1 MLSLSGGPTRFSKIE
16 GAPRATT
23 RGARA
28 ASRPFPAPRM
38 VSSLFSKAVFT
49 MDTRQLPLSVVVFA
63 LSGFVSVANHAYKT
77 SAFDHKAFVA
87 SFPATYGTKWR
98 AGKSAAPVDVS
109 AFAPVVLVTA
119 AWALLYYAF
128 LWDQSATAFVVLKD
142 AKKKAKAEGKP
153 PPSLADVK
161 YGRYSKSAR
170 VRAADRTVGNYL
182 EQSPGFLVSLWL
194 HAAFVSPVNAAAF
207 GWAWLGFRL
216 LYPWAYRL
224 KFPGVFISTNPAYLC
239 VAYLL
244 GEVVRCA
251 LKM

>member
-1 MLSLSGGPTRFSKIE
+1 MV
-16 GAPRATT
+16 AT
-23 RGARA
+23 
-28 ASRPFPAPRM
+28 
-38 VSSLFSKAVFT
+38 LFSSAVFT
-49 MDTRQLPLSVVVFA
+49 MDHRTIPLQGAILCLAGLGWVA
-63 LSGFVSVANHAYKT
+63 LKAYET
-77 SAFDHKAFVA
+77 STFDAAAFVA
-87 SFPATYGTKWR
+87 AFPASY
-98 AGKSAAPVDVS
+98 AAPSGKGKKGAVSVS
-109 AFAPVVLVTA
+109 AGPVDISLFAPVVLVTA

-216 LYPWAYRL
+216 VYPWAYRL
-224 KFPGVFISTNPAYLC
+224 KFPGVFLSTMPAYVC

>member
-1 MLSLSGGPTRFSKIE
+1 MV
-16 GAPRATT
+16 AT
-23 RGARA
+23 
-28 ASRPFPAPRM
+28 
-38 VSSLFSKAVFT
+38 LFSSAALT
-49 MDTRQLPLSVVVFA
+49 MDHRTIPLQGAILCLAGLGWVA
-63 LSGFVSVANHAYKT
+63 LKAYET
-77 SAFDHKAFVA
+77 STFDAAAFVA
-87 SFPATYGTKWR
+87 AFPASY
-98 AGKSAAPVDVS
+98 AAPSGKGKKGAVSVS
-109 AFAPVVLVTA
+109 AGPVDISLFAPVVLVTA

-153 PPSLADVK
+153 PPSLSDVK

>member
-1 MLSLSGGPTRFSKIE
+1 
-16 GAPRATT
+16 
-23 RGARA
+23 
-28 ASRPFPAPRM
+28 M

-128 LWDQSATAFVVLKD
+128 LMDQSATAFVVLKD
-142 AKKKAKAEGKP
+142 AKRKAAAEKKP
-153 PPSLADVK
+153 TPTLADVK
-161 YGRYSKSAR
+161 YGKYSKGAR
-170 VRAADRTVGNYL
+170 MRVADRTVGNYL
-182 EQSPGFLVSLWL
+182 EQSVPFLTSLWL
-194 HAAFVSPVNAAAF
+194 HAAFVSPVNAAAI
-207 GWAWLGFRL
+207 GWCWIAARFV
-216 LYPWAYRL
+216 YPWAYKRP
-224 KFPGVFISTNPAYLC
+224 FPAVFVSTLPSYACNI
-239 VAYLL
+239 YLL
-244 GEVVRCA
+244 GEVVRSVVA
-251 LKM
+251 LK

>member
-1 MLSLSGGPTRFSKIE
+1 MSHAPPSGKGKKGAISASGPVDI
-16 GAPRATT
+16 
-23 RGARA
+23 
-28 ASRPFPAPRM
+28 
-38 VSSLFSKAVFT
+38 SLF
-49 MDTRQLPLSVVVFA
+49 
-63 LSGFVSVANHAYKT
+63 
-77 SAFDHKAFVA
+77 
-87 SFPATYGTKWR
+87 
-98 AGKSAAPVDVS
+98 API
-109 AFAPVVLVTA
+109 VLVTA

-128 LWDQSATAFVVLKD
+128 LSDQSATAFVVLKD

-182 EQSPGFLVSLWL
+182 EQSPAFLLSLWL

-207 GWAWLGFRL
+207 GWTWLGFRL
-216 LYPWAYRL
+216 IYPWAYRL
-224 KFPGVFISTNPAYLC
+224 KFPGVFLSTVPAYWC

>member
-1 MLSLSGGPTRFSKIE
+1 MV
-16 GAPRATT
+16 AT
-23 RGARA
+23 
-28 ASRPFPAPRM
+28 
-38 VSSLFSKAVFT
+38 LFSSAVLT
-49 MDTRQLPLSVVVFA
+49 MDHRTAPLQGALCCLAALGWVAKKAYETSTFDPVAFA
-63 LSGFVSVANHAYKT
+63 AGFPVSHAPSTGKG
-77 SAFDHKAFVA
+77 KK
-87 SFPATYGTKWR
+87 G
-98 AGKSAAPVDVS
+98 AGPMGSPVDI
-109 AFAPVVLVTA
+109 ALFAPVVLVTA
-119 AWALLYYAF
+119 AWALVYYAF

-182 EQSPGFLVSLWL
+182 EQSPAFLLSLWL

-216 LYPWAYRL
+216 TYPWAYRL
-224 KFPGVFISTNPAYLC
+224 KFPGVWASTMPGYACVLYLI
-239 VAYLL
+239 

>member
-1 MLSLSGGPTRFSKIE
+1 MV
-16 GAPRATT
+16 AT
-23 RGARA
+23 
-28 ASRPFPAPRM
+28 
-38 VSSLFSKAVFT
+38 LFSSAALT
-49 MDTRQLPLSVVVFA
+49 MDHRTIPLQCAILCLAGLGWVA
-63 LSGFVSVANHAYKT
+63 LNAYET
-77 SAFDHKAFVA
+77 STFDAAAFVA
-87 SFPATYGTKWR
+87 AFPASY
-98 AGKSAAPVDVS
+98 AAPSGKGKKGAVSVS
-109 AFAPVVLVTA
+109 AGPVDISLFAPVVLVTA
-119 AWALLYYAF
+119 ALALLYYAF

-142 AKKKAKAEGKP
+142 AKKKAKAEWKP
-153 PPSLADVK
+153 PPSLSDVK

>member
-1 MLSLSGGPTRFSKIE
+1 
-16 GAPRATT
+16 
-23 RGARA
+23 
-28 ASRPFPAPRM
+28 
-38 VSSLFSKAVFT
+38 
-49 MDTRQLPLSVVVFA
+49 MDHRTLPLQGALLCLAGFA
-63 LSGFVSVANHAYKT
+63 WVALKAYET
-77 SAFDHKAFVA
+77 STFDVAAFVA
-87 SFPATYGTKWR
+87 AFPA
-98 AGKSAAPVDVS
+98 SHAAPAVGKGGKRGAAMNFTRPIDIAV
-109 AFAPVVLVTA
+109 FAPVVLVTA

-182 EQSPGFLVSLWL
+182 EQSPGFLISLWL
-194 HAAFVSPVNAAAF
+194 HAAFVSPVNASAF
-207 GWAWLGFRL
+207 GWAWLGFRMM
-216 LYPWAYRL
+216 YPWAYRL
-224 KFPGVFISTNPAYLC
+224 RFPGLFLSTMPAYGC
-239 VAYLL
+239 VGYLL